1 MSNDVILSI
10 QNQLANI
17 NQGVL
22 DEDTLAVAGSGVSN
36 KRISIKGGVFRK
48 IVGGKEVAALE
59 DRHMN
64 IVFVK
69 LSHNPS
75 RTYYTERYEEGAKIS
90 PVCWSSDSKK
100 PDAEVKSPQATTC
113 DKCQWSIKG
122 TGQDGKGTACRLSWR
137 TAVVLPS
144 DPAGDVMQL
153 VIPAASVFGDEESGR
168 WPFRSYVQMLA
179 SHNISAQAVV
189 TKMSFDTKAASPRI
203 LFNPVGV
210 VSAED
215 LQTVREQG
223 ASHAAESAVKMTV
236 YQRDETGQVAV
247 PVATLPPAV
256 AAVVEEAKAVAE
268 AVVDAAIEVAEPR
281 LRETGTVTAQ
291 AVEEKDVS
299 AVISKWASK
308 KKG

>member
-1 MSNDVILSI
+1 MSNDLILSI
-10 QNQLANI
+10 QNQLATI
-17 NQGVL
+17 QQGL
-22 DEDTLAVAGSGVSN
+22 DDDTLAVAGSGVSN

-48 IVGGKEVAALE
+48 IVGGKEVGSIE

-69 LSHNPS
+69 MAHNPS
-75 RTYYTERYEEGAKIS
+75 RTFYTESYKEDTKIS
-90 PVCWSSDSKK
+90 PACWSSDSKK
-100 PDAEVKSPQATTC
+100 PDPEVKNPQAASC
-113 DKCQWSIKG
+113 DKCQWSVKG

-137 TAVVLPS
+137 TAVVLPT

-189 TKMSFDTKAASPRI
+189 TKMSFDTKASAPRV
-203 LFNPVGV
+203 LFNPVAA
-210 VSAED
+210 VSTED

-223 ASHAAESAVKMTV
+223 ASHAAESAVKMAV
-236 YQRDETGQVAV
+236 YHRDEEAQPEVPAPAV
-247 PVATLPPAV
+247 PAEA
-256 AAVVEEAKAVAE
+256 AAVFAQVKGNEASTEVE
-268 AVVDAAIEVAEPR
+268 EPR
-281 LRETGTVTAQ
+281 LRETGTVTAA